1 MVGLLRKIQRGQR
14 GQALVETAIAVP
26 LLLLLVLGIVDFG
39 KAYNYSNDLTHLA
52 NEAARYATVNTCI
65 PDGSGGCKP
74 LEGVVK
80 NDAETGELANGGGS
94 IESPGVTI
102 SICLPDGPGGP
113 RIKAVATARYKFL
126 FTLNNF
132 TKRITTSSTMYRE
145 VDPAASTP
153 PSTPNYT
160 VVDPCPS

>member
-1 MVGLLRKIQRGQR
+1 MFRYWAKLWKGQG

-52 NEAARYATVNTCI
+52 NEAARYATVNACI
-65 PDGSGGCKP
+65 PPNPPVPGVCQP
-74 LEGVVK
+74 LETAVK

-102 SICLPDGPGGP
+102 SFCLPGGQ
-113 RIKAVATARYKFL
+113 RIKAMATARYTFL

-132 TKRITTSSTMYRE
+132 SKTITTSSTMYRE
-145 VDPAASTP
+145 QDPAASTP
-153 PSTPNYT
+153 PSTPHYT
-160 VVDPCPS
+160 VVPCP

>member
-1 MVGLLRKIQRGQR
+1 MVSLWRRVKRGQR

-74 LEGVVK
+74 IEDAVK
-80 NDAETGELANGGGS
+80 NDAESGELRSGGGS
-94 IESPGVTI
+94 IDSPGVTI
-102 SICLPDGPGGP
+102 SICLPDGPTGQ
-113 RIKAVATARYKFL
+113 RIKAMATARYVFL
-126 FTLNNF
+126 PFVLKSFGKT
-132 TKRITTSSTMYRE
+132 ITTSATMYRE
-145 VDPAASTP
+145 QDPGASAHYTAA
-153 PSTPNYT
+153 PS
-160 VVDPCPS
+160 CP